1 MNPIRKQTVA
11 TTTGSARELPE
22 ELPLPAPE
30 SMWVELPVTAFS
42 LRTDSRSPFTTS
54 MQEFR
59 RVEADETHE
68 SDSRKPSG
76 AADPSGEA
84 FRVAAFAR
92 GGPRSSGPPGAR
104 PGLQWR
110 LLRVGWRMQ
119 PGDRDAAQ
127 PSMPILS
134 RNSSHQP

>member
-1 MNPIRKQTVA
+1 
-11 TTTGSARELPE
+11 
-22 ELPLPAPE
+22 
-30 SMWVELPVTAFS
+30 
-42 LRTDSRSPFTTS
+42 

-92 GGPRSSGPPGAR
+92 GGPGSSGPPGAR

-119 PGDRDAAQ
+119 PHEQHDPKPDPPKPKEPDPRDKIAKWLLFVIAVLLGLIASQ
-127 PSMPILS
+127 IAKRLI
-134 RNSSHQP
+134 